1 MIYEKYGPLCNLSG
15 LPAIDHRIKGTL
27 IDFDLAVDA
36 ASEEET
42 AQKSYGSRQNKH
54 NERNQQA
61 VSNINCIRSKALQLQ
76 RPVKVDQCVQKDIE
90 TRRTC
95 SNE

>member
-1 MIYEKYGPLCNLSG
+1 MGPLCNLSG

-27 IDFDLAVDA
+27 IHFDLAVDA

-42 AQKSYGSRQNKH
+42 AQKSYRSRQNKH

-61 VSNINCIRSKALQLQ
+61 VSNINCI
-76 RPVKVDQCVQKDIE
+76 
-90 TRRTC
+90 
-95 SNE
+95 